1 MTKRDGERTRW
12 TDEMLDQLADSVSE
26 LRESVSEV
34 RDSVSELR
42 ESVSELRESVSEVK
56 DSVDGVRI
64 TAQALLQIA
73 AQQQR
78 ENEARQAEIAEIR
91 QRQEESDKRF
101 EVLLSEV
108 RYLIRQNE
116 LPRRKR
122 TGYQN
127 QNRLNCR
134 FWCSC
139 RYSLSCSFTYLAII
153 PSSPCFPTVLA

>member
-12 TDEMLDQLADSVSE
+12 TDEMLDELADSVSE

-34 RDSVSELR
+34 KDSVSELRESVSELR

-56 DSVDGVRI
+56 DSVEGVRL
-64 TAQALLQIA
+64 TANALLQIA

-108 RYLIRQNE
+108 RYLIRQIKPE
-116 LPRRKR
+116 
-122 TGYQN
+122 N
-127 QNRLNCR
+127 Q
-134 FWCSC
+134 S
-139 RYSLSCSFTYLAII
+139 
-153 PSSPCFPTVLA
+153 

>member
-1 MTKRDGERTRW
+1 MTRSSSGHSRW
-12 TDEMLDQLADSVSE
+12 TDEMLDELADSVSE

-42 ESVSELRESVSEVK
+42 ESVSEVRE
-56 DSVDGVRI
+56 SVDGVRI

-91 QRQEESDKRF
+91 QRQEGSDKRF

-108 RYLIRQNE
+108 RYLIRQIK
-116 LPRRKR
+116 P
-122 TGYQN
+122 
-127 QNRLNCR
+127 
-134 FWCSC
+134 
-139 RYSLSCSFTYLAII
+139 
-153 PSSPCFPTVLA
+153 

>member
-1 MTKRDGERTRW
+1 MYIIYAVSETEKGEKQAMTKRDGERTRW
-12 TDEMLDQLADSVSE
+12 TDEMLDELADSVSE

-34 RDSVSELR
+34 RDSVSEVR
-42 ESVSELRESVSEVK
+42 

-108 RYLIRQNE
+108 RHLIRQIKPE
-116 LPRRKR
+116 
-122 TGYQN
+122 N
-127 QNRLNCR
+127 Q
-134 FWCSC
+134 S
-139 RYSLSCSFTYLAII
+139 
-153 PSSPCFPTVLA
+153 

>member
-1 MTKRDGERTRW
+1 MTRRDGERKRW
-12 TDEMLDQLADSVSE
+12 TDEMLDELADSVSE

-42 ESVSELRESVSEVK
+42 ESVSEVKDSVSELRESVSEVRE
-56 DSVDGVRI
+56 SVDGVRI

-91 QRQEESDKRF
+91 QRQEDSDKRF

-108 RYLIRQNE
+108 RHLIRQIKPE
-116 LPRRKR
+116 
-122 TGYQN
+122 N
-127 QNRLNCR
+127 Q
-134 FWCSC
+134 S
-139 RYSLSCSFTYLAII
+139 
-153 PSSPCFPTVLA
+153 

>member
-12 TDEMLDQLADSVSE
+12 TDEMLDELADSVSE
-26 LRESVSEV
+26 LRGSVSEV
-34 RDSVSELR
+34 RE
-42 ESVSELRESVSEVK
+42 
-56 DSVDGVRI
+56 SVDGVRI

-108 RYLIRQNE
+108 RYLIRQIKPE
-116 LPRRKR
+116 
-122 TGYQN
+122 N
-127 QNRLNCR
+127 Q
-134 FWCSC
+134 S
-139 RYSLSCSFTYLAII
+139 
-153 PSSPCFPTVLA
+153 

>member
-1 MTKRDGERTRW
+1 MTRNSAGQSRW
-12 TDEMLDQLADSVSE
+12 TDEMLDELADSVSG
-26 LRESVSEV
+26 VK
-34 RDSVSELR
+34 DSVSELR

-56 DSVDGVRI
+56 DSVEGLQL

-108 RYLIRQNE
+108 RYLIRQIK
-116 LPRRKR
+116 P
-122 TGYQN
+122 
-127 QNRLNCR
+127 
-134 FWCSC
+134 
-139 RYSLSCSFTYLAII
+139 
-153 PSSPCFPTVLA
+153 

>member
-1 MTKRDGERTRW
+1 MYIIYAVSETEKGEKQAMTKRDGERTRW
-12 TDEMLDQLADSVSE
+12 TDEMLDELADSVSE

-34 RDSVSELR
+34 RDSVSEVR
-42 ESVSELRESVSEVK
+42 
-56 DSVDGVRI
+56 DSVEGVRI

-108 RYLIRQNE
+108 RHLIRQIKPE
-116 LPRRKR
+116 
-122 TGYQN
+122 N
-127 QNRLNCR
+127 Q
-134 FWCSC
+134 S
-139 RYSLSCSFTYLAII
+139 
-153 PSSPCFPTVLA
+153 

>member
-12 TDEMLDQLADSVSE
+12 TDEMLDELADSVSE

-34 RDSVSELR
+34 RE
-42 ESVSELRESVSEVK
+42 
-56 DSVDGVRI
+56 SVDGVRI

-91 QRQEESDKRF
+91 QRQEDSDKRF

-108 RYLIRQNE
+108 RYLIRQIK
-116 LPRRKR
+116 P
-122 TGYQN
+122 GD
-127 QNRLNCR
+127 
-134 FWCSC
+134 
-139 RYSLSCSFTYLAII
+139 
-153 PSSPCFPTVLA
+153 